1 MKISLRERTRESV
14 AVYFEKA
21 GTDEIRS
28 VLPQKA
34 RTLEEALE
42 DYQKTLLPGAT
53 SYGRTIYAGEKYVG
67 DIWCYGMRSGEEPDG
82 MVSYCIFDKE
92 YRNCGVA
99 TESLKLFMK
108 ELKEKFG
115 LRTLG
120 AFTYASNIPSVRV
133 LEKNGFCLMEILVE
147 DGIVSKYF
155 QIK

>member
-28 VLPQKA
+28 VLPQRA

-53 SYGRTIYAGEKYVG
+53 SYGRIIYAGEKYVG
-67 DIWCYGMRSGEEPDG
+67 
-82 MVSYCIFDKE
+82 
-92 YRNCGVA
+92 A
-99 TESLKLFMK
+99 L
-108 ELKEKFG
+108 
-115 LRTLG
+115 
-120 AFTYASNIPSVRV
+120 TYASNISSVRV
-133 LEKNGFCLMEILVE
+133 LEKNGFCLMEIFVE

-155 QIK
+155 QIQ